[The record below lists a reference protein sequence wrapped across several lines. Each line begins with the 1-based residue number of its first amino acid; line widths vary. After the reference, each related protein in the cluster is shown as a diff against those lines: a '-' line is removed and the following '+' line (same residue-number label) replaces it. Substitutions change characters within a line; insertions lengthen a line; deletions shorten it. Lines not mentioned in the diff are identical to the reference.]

1 MATPH
6 ESPQRVSHEDHQR
19 TSPEAPWSRAIT
31 TFLLLLASVHCVLSI
46 FFVNLSYLK
55 LNDYAAGLSP
65 LPFQRR
71 LLMVPYVR
79 WAQSNHVM
87 QAAAIRFAKNLNQNE
102 PMTAAKFA
110 CMALAIVLLCALG
123 LYTLRASAKLG
134 LRHRWLLWAMLLVV
148 LYTSYA
154 ARFEQALWYPYDV
167 PHLVLF
173 GLGTLFLLND
183 EPLPFAAF
191 MAVDVFVRETSIF
204 LIALAFLVH
213 FRSTKWRVA
222 GVLTAAL
229 WGVSRLLGQH
239 LYPHNVFEA
248 NGVPWYRM
256 AAPWHWPQLL
266 SIAGF
271 LWIPVLLARRY
282 LTPRQRLTLYGATAL
297 MLLTFF
303 FATWNETRAWAE
315 WSVLFATLAAIE
327 LEAAF
332 ATPAAPAPLTA

>member
-1 MATPH
+1 MI
-6 ESPQRVSHEDHQR
+6 R
-19 TSPEAPWSRAIT
+19 RALT
-31 TFLLLLASVHCVLSI
+31 TFLLLCATVHCVLSI

-55 LNDYAAGLSP
+55 LSDYAAGISA

-71 LLMVPYVR
+71 LLMIPYVR
-79 WAQSNHVM
+79 WAQSSHLM
-87 QAAAIRFAKNLNQNE
+87 QAAARRFAKNLNQNE

-110 CMALAIVLLCALG
+110 CMALGIVLLCGLG
-123 LYTLRASAKLG
+123 LFTLRASAKLG

-148 LYTSYA
+148 LYASYA

-173 GLGTLFLLND
+173 GAATLFLLND
-183 EPLPFAAF
+183 EPLPFAAI
-191 MAVDVFVRETSIF
+191 MAVDVFLRETSVF
-204 LIALAFLVH
+204 LIGIAFLVH
-213 FRSTKWRVA
+213 FRSTRWRVTA
-222 GVLTAAL
+222 VLTAAL

-239 LYPHNVFEA
+239 LYPANPFEPNA
-248 NGVPWYRM
+248 VPWYRM

-271 LWIPVLLARRY
+271 LWIPVLLGRHY
-282 LTPRQRLTLYGATAL
+282 LSPRQRLTLYGATAA

-315 WSVLFATLAAIE
+315 WSVLFAALAALE
-327 LEAAF
+327 LEAGF
-332 ATPAAPAPLTA
+332 AVPGQSAPLPV